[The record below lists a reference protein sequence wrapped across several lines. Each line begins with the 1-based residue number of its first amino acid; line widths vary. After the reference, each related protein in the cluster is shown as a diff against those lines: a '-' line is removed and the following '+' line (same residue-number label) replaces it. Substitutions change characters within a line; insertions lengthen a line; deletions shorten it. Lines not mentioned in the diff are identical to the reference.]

1 MIGTRRIR
9 FQAKSS
15 LIELETL
22 DRAMPSGSAMSS
34 AVIGASARYSRPW
47 IWLTERLT
55 PHSSPISPQC
65 RMNRSTAAG
74 NFFLPVVSVITEI
87 SDDNGWMS
95 SGEKE
100 PVAARFVPCRA
111 SQVMVQRTQPCRRH
125 HYDESKAP
133 WL

>member
-9 FQAKSS
+9 FQANNS

-22 DRAMPSGSAMSS
+22 DRAMPSVSAMSS

-74 NFFLPVVSVITEI
+74 NFFLPVVSVMTEI
-87 SDDNGWMS
+87 SDDSGRMS
-95 SGEKE
+95 SGKKE
-100 PVAARFVPCRA
+100 PVAGSFVRCRA
-111 SQVMVQRTQPCRRH
+111 SYIMVQRMQPLPRH
-125 HYDESKAP
+125 DSDESKHHG
-133 WL
+133 